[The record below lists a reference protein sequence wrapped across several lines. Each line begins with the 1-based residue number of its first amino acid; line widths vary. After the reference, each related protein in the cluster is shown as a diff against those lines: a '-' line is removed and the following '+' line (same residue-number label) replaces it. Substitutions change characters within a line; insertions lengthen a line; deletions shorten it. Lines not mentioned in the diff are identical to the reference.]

1 MSTRPIASAPAVAS
15 PNSVES
21 VERLVSAAMSEP
33 LEPIDSSST
42 VAGYRLKRQL
52 SSGADGLA
60 YEAEEVDS
68 GRLVEFRQLSARF
81 RDPDALKRMR
91 VLLARLS
98 YVKDVAVRR
107 VMRFDDVPYPFV
119 VCETSGSLKWR
130 EWSQSSEYSPA
141 KQLEVL
147 QVICRALIE
156 AQRHGCQAV
165 EELSDKVSMVDSQP
179 RLDLTGL
186 DVTSGSVHGNKEVAD
201 APDDE
206 TKSFATWLGEC
217 HVQPEF
223 ATFVRD
229 LAPRHHGQ
237 MSQLICSAQD
247 GTFDQLPTLEEFY
260 ACLSGIANIVSPSHV
275 NETPSSGTAEI
286 LVAPVQ
292 PDNPDSTRFEPSVES
307 GSSSGDQSLSGLFA
321 APAPATLTEL
331 RCGELL
337 GRYRIETK
345 IGEGGMGAVFRAT
358 DTTDDRTVAIKV
370 LSRSA
375 QLKSQA
381 LNRFRKEA
389 RVLTSLRNPYITN
402 LIEVSEERG
411 QCYIVLEFVDGVD
424 LSRVV
429 RTLGTIP
436 VNAALNIVADVA
448 RGLLDAH
455 QRDMIHRDIKPDN
468 ILIEKGG
475 NWLDSEYDS
484 QVHRARL
491 TDFGIARQVDQS
503 KSMAMTQAG
512 GLLGT
517 PLYMSPEQCKGMDAG
532 PQADVYSLG
541 ITLFQLLT
549 GQTPFQAD
557 ETLKLIGMHC
567 FEAPPPVQRIDPRIS
582 DGVGAI
588 VAKCLAKKPS
598 DRYADASH
606 LLEAIER
613 ELRGEASTIQI
624 HPLLPKSPPGSVS
637 TNEMTWEFA
646 SSPEQLWPH
655 VSNTERVN
663 RAMGLPPVEYVTER
677 DASGAMRRYA
687 TVKFFGMKMRW
698 EEHPF
703 EWIEGRRMS
712 VLREF
717 EGGPFQWFSS
727 TVELEPLPAG
737 GTRLKHTVRMAGR
750 NWLGRLIAG
759 RETGS
764 KCRKTLDTIYSRI
777 DATLREKSQSVSYK
791 DPFEPA
797 KPLGA
802 QVIRRIDGRLRRME
816 ENGVSLDLVGKLR
829 EYIVQGS
836 PQELAKLRPLMLSEQ
851 LGTDSRE
858 TTDACLAAVDAGLLR
873 MEWEVLCP
881 TCRVAADTKTS
892 LKELTTHTNCEACA
906 VDFRSDLATAVE
918 MVFRIHSD
926 ILDTRIGKFCIGGPA
941 HTPHVVAQVRCEPG
955 ERIELP
961 LSLPVGNYLL
971 RGPNWKS
978 TLSLDVRSH
987 GAPSRIDVDIR
998 QDVRSSLGPTLRAGQ
1013 QLIVV
1018 LNRTDVVQVLRL
1030 ERTIPREHV
1039 VTAAQAMALPGFRE
1053 RFPLEVL
1060 DTGRVISSE
1069 NVTLLTT
1076 RIANIDDCY
1085 ARLGQRES
1093 FELIQRQIELIQS
1106 RVRSRRGDT
1115 VKIVGEGVLAV
1126 FENVDGAVLAAF
1138 DIRDDLAK
1146 DESLAELAV
1155 VTGIHRGSAI
1165 VTTINQRLDYFGPTS
1180 RQVQALPAVVDKGI
1194 VLTDSVYSDPIVQ
1207 DFLRSHGAPQ
1217 IRVVDLPGRPQ
1228 QLLHIY

>member
-1 MSTRPIASAPAVAS
+1 MV
-15 PNSVES
+15 N
-21 VERLVSAAMSEP
+21 AAMSEP
-33 LEPIDSSST
+33 NGPIEFAST

-52 SSGADGLA
+52 GSGADGIA
-60 YEAEEVDS
+60 YEAEEIES
-68 GRLVEFRQLSARF
+68 GRQVEFRQLSAKF
-81 RDPDALKRMR
+81 RDPNATKQMR
-91 VLLARLS
+91 ILLARLS
-98 YVKDVAVRR
+98 YVKDVVVRR
-107 VMRFDDVPYPFV
+107 ALRFDDAPYPFV
-119 VCETSGSLKWR
+119 ICEPSGTSTWQ
-130 EWSQSSEYSPA
+130 EWSESSEYHPA

-147 QVICRALIE
+147 RVICRALIE
-156 AQRHGCQAV
+156 AKRHGCHAAGD
-165 EELSDKVSMVDSQP
+165 LSFKVSMIDSQP
-179 RLDLTGL
+179 RLDLMRL
-186 DVTSGSVHGNKEVAD
+186 DVTSGSVDGGKEVD
-201 APDDE
+201 EAPGDE
-206 TKSFATWLGEC
+206 TRSFAHWLGEC
-217 HVQPEF
+217 HAQQAF

-237 MSQLICSAQD
+237 MSQLISLAQE

-260 ACLSGIANIVSPSHV
+260 ACLSGIAEILSPPDA
-275 NETPSSGTAEI
+275 NQTPSSGTAEI
-286 LVAPVQ
+286 CVVPVQ
-292 PDNPDSTRFEPSVES
+292 PDNPDATCFEPSVES
-307 GSSSGDQSLSGLFA
+307 GSSPGGNSLSGLFA
-321 APAPATLTEL
+321 TPATATLTDL
-331 RCGELL
+331 RTGDLL

-358 DTTDDRTVAIKV
+358 DTTDDHTVAIKV

-389 RVLTSLRNPYITN
+389 RVLASLKNPYITN

-429 RTLGTIP
+429 RTLGTVPI
-436 VNAALNIVADVA
+436 NAALNIIADVA

-475 NWLDSEYDS
+475 NWLDSEYDP

-503 KSMAMTQAG
+503 QSMAMTQAG

-532 PQADVYSLG
+532 PQADIYSLG
-541 ITLFQLLT
+541 VTLFQLLT
-549 GQTPFQAD
+549 GQTPFRAD

-567 FEAPPPVQRIDPRIS
+567 FEAAPPVQRIDPRIS
-582 DGVGAI
+582 DGVGVI

-613 ELRGEASTIQI
+613 ELRGEASAIEI

-637 TNEMTWEFA
+637 TNEMIWEFA

-677 DASGAMRRYA
+677 DSSGAMRRYA
-687 TVKFFGMKMRW
+687 TVKLFGMKMRW

-717 EGGPFQWFSS
+717 EGGPFKWFAS

-750 NWLGRLIAG
+750 NWIGRLIAA
-759 RETGS
+759 RETGP

-777 DATLREKSQSVSYK
+777 DATLREKSQSVSYI

-797 KPLGA
+797 KPLGT
-802 QVIRRIDGRLRRME
+802 QVLRRIDGRLRRME
-816 ENGVSLDLVGKLR
+816 ENGVSLELAGKLR

-836 PQELAKLRPLMLSEQ
+836 PQELAKLRPLVLCKQ

-906 VDFRSDLATAVE
+906 VDFRSDLASAVE

-987 GAPSRIDVDIR
+987 GAPTRIDVDIR

-1013 QLIVV
+1013 QLIVI
-1018 LNRTDVVQVLRL
+1018 LNRTDVAQVLRL

-1039 VTAAQAMALPGFRE
+1039 VTAAQAMAMPGFRE
-1053 RFPLEVL
+1053 RFPTELL
-1060 DTGRVISSE
+1060 DTGRLISSE

-1076 RIANIDDCY
+1076 RIANIDECY
-1085 ARLGQRES
+1085 ARLGERAS
-1093 FELIQRQIELIQS
+1093 FDLIQRQMELIQS
-1106 RVRSRRGDT
+1106 RVQSRRGDI
-1115 VKIVGEGVLAV
+1115 VKSVGEGVLAV

-1138 DIRDDLAK
+1138 DIRSDLAQNK
-1146 DESLAELAV
+1146 ELAELSI

-1165 VTTINQRLDYFGPTS
+1165 VTTINQRLDYFGPMS

-1194 VLTDSVYSDPIVQ
+1194 VLSASVYTDPIVQ
-1207 DFLRSHGAPQ
+1207 EFLRSHGTPT
-1217 IRVVDLPGRPQ
+1217 IRVADLPGRPQ